1 MDLSEFKSLLDEQGN
16 LLKQRFDAI
25 DSKIAK
31 VEQDAN
37 AALKRVMRPGGG
49 APSGEATK
57 GFADRVA
64 DALTAEKGALLK
76 HGRVS
81 FDIEWKA
88 ATDPVTT
95 AEVGTYSSIP
105 GSVPT
110 FTIGVQQAMARRS
123 IDSATNIVY
132 PRLSGVEG
140 SAALQAEGSGKAQ
153 VHPNFDPITQ
163 GALTIAAWAKV
174 TRQAMDDYDELRAQI
189 GAALTEAVQRAIDAM
204 LVNGG
209 TGFTGGLNAL
219 ATDHTSLVYERLADA
234 VSEAQATML
243 EEGFMPRTVAMRP
256 SSWLGVQLATGGAD
270 GLYLAGGYGTGYL
283 DPMPSGLRGLR
294 VALSPAAT
302 AGKALLIDPAHV
314 ELLDFGSINVIA
326 AMAGNDLTENK
337 VTVLA
342 ETRVVPVVRSVK
354 ALRLVTPKAA

>member
-1 MDLSEFKSLLDEQGN
+1 MDMTELKSVFDEQGK
-16 LLKQRFDAI
+16 LWQSYKEAVDARLG
-25 DSKIAK
+25 K
-31 VEQDAN
+31 VEDE
-37 AALKRVMRPGGG
+37 AAAMMKRVARPGGTNV
-49 APSGEATK
+49 EQTK

-64 DALTAEKGALLK
+64 EALTAEKGALLK

-88 ATDPVTT
+88 ATDVVNTS
-95 AEVGTYSSIP
+95 EVGTYASIA

-110 FTIGVQQAMARRS
+110 FTIGVQRAMARRT

-132 PRLSGVEG
+132 PRLAGVEG
-140 SAALQAEGSGKAQ
+140 TAALQAEGSGKAQ
-153 VHPNFDPITQ
+153 VHPDFAPITQ
-163 GALTIAAWAKV
+163 GALTIAAWAKL
-174 TRQAMDDYDELRAQI
+174 TRQALDDYAELRQQV
-189 GAALTEAVQRAIDAM
+189 GAALTEAVQRAMDAM
-204 LVNGG
+204 LIGG
-209 TGFTGGLNAL
+209 GAGFTGGLNAL
-219 ATDHTSLVYERLADA
+219 ATNHVSAVYTRLADA
-234 VSEAQATML
+234 VSEAQMTMI
-243 EEGFMPRTVAMRP
+243 EDGFVPRSVAMRP

-283 DPMPSGLRGLR
+283 DPMPSGLRGLN

-337 VTVLA
+337 LTVLC

-354 ALRLVTPKAA
+354 ALRLVTPKP